1 MRRNQRRAT
10 VVLAALL
17 ATLVATLV
25 PALVPGPAPVLGKL
39 MPVTDADVD
48 CLAQRHLFLKENRS
62 WDLKER
68 TIGAGQRCRHGWPQV
83 LVMEPIWPGQRLGD
97 VVRLTCP
104 LLVSAIDRYE
114 KQGALRGYNARVTT
128 DPYWRSQLYA
138 SHLAQRQLRQELLSK
153 VPEEEMA
160 KVRETMGNAT
170 VALVMDTGIANMRFD
185 ANCSDVKCLHAHV
198 GDELSRGGNAI
209 GRQVLKDLEAAGV
222 EIEGTDQCCDHCN
235 VKMPL
240 SEARWTLQLAKN
252 KLGQRLRRAR
262 RREGVGVGNPGGAV
276 NQRLP
281 VKQRMPPKNS
291 YFTSR

>member
-1 MRRNQRRAT
+1 MRRLRRAT
-10 VVLAALL
+10 VPALL
-17 ATLVATLV
+17 VTTLTTLTTLV
-25 PALVPGPAPVLGKL
+25 PGPAPAPVLGKL
-39 MPVTDADVD
+39 TPVTDADVD

-62 WDLKER
+62 WDLKDR

-83 LVMEPIWPGQRLGD
+83 LVMDPIWPGHRLGD

-114 KQGALRGYNARVTT
+114 KQGALRGYNSRVAK
-128 DPYWRSQLYA
+128 DPAWRSQLYA
-138 SHLAQRQLRQELLSK
+138 SHVAQRDLRQELLSK
-153 VPEEEMA
+153 APEEEMA
-160 KVRETMGNAT
+160 KVRKTMGNAT
-170 VALVMDTGIANMRFD
+170 VELVMDTGIANMRFD

-209 GRQVLKDLEAAGV
+209 GRQVLEDLVTAGV

-262 RREGVGVGNPGGAV
+262 RREGVLDPPGGPV

-281 VKQRMPPKNS
+281 VNQRMPPKNS